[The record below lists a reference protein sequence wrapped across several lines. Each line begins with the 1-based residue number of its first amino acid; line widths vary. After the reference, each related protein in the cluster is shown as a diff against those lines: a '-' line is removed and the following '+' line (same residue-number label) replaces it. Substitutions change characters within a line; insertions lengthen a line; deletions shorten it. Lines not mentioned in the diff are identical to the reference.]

1 MYALQEKNYQN
12 TNHTNFKYDRKGVSD
27 LKSYYKEK
35 IGVSLDFIIE
45 NVFID
50 PIFPPT
56 KVKIMEDGSKF
67 YFFREDTIKS
77 KEIETKLID
86 YFVDII
92 SSFVIGELKTI
103 LEETKENN
111 ISSEKKSSLLDKEGF
126 IEEIKTLFE
135 KSKVKEAVKEKDLA
149 FIVLLFFEKL
159 ASFKEFRSLLKNY
172 HEKYNSLPENF
183 IIHVVQKTIKT
194 AIFLYRINSSK
205 SETEQTYQKI
215 FVKIARSF
223 WHFIFD
229 HISFITK
236 RHKKRDLFTYLS
248 YTRAPHVKE
257 YFDFFED
264 KKLTFENKK
273 LTNDPVFSVH
283 HVISNVP
290 CLLSTTHEISEDTL
304 WKDSLN
310 F

>member
-12 TNHTNFKYDRKGVSD
+12 TNHTNFKYDRKGISD

-45 NVFID
+45 SAFID

-56 KVKIMEDGSKF
+56 KIKTIEDGSKF

-77 KEIETKLID
+77 KEVETKLID

-111 ISSEKKSSLLDKEGF
+111 ISSEKKSSSLDKESF

-159 ASFKEFRSLLKNY
+159 ASFREFRSLLKSY
-172 HEKYNSLPENF
+172 HEKYDSLPENF
-183 IIHVVQKTIKT
+183 IRYVIQKTIKT

-236 RHKKRDLFTYLS
+236 RHREKNLFTYLS

-257 YFDFFED
+257 YFDFFE
-264 KKLTFENKK
+264 NKK

-283 HVISNVP
+283 HVIPNVP
-290 CLLSTTHEISEDTL
+290 CSLSTTHETSEDIL